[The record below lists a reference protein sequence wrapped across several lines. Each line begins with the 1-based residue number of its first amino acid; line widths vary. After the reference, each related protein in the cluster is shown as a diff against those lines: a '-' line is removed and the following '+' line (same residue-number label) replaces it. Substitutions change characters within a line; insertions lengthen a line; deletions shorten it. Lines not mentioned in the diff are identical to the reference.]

1 VVARAAPKRHL
12 QNSSFA
18 LQALHRP
25 ACGTVPA
32 IPALEKYMHI
42 RLFARLLPGLVAA
55 GAIGVAHAAYHPPG
69 RADDGWPVADATA
82 LGWNTGV
89 LAGVEAKIADATY
102 KGVTSIVVADHGRLV
117 YEAYF
122 NGGGRDTLN
131 DMRSATKTLTAL
143 LAGAAIERG
152 LIPDVHAKVYPYFVD
167 RRPFLHPDA
176 RKDAFTLED
185 LLTMSSL
192 WECDDDNAFSSGNE
206 ERMYVGEDWLHFA
219 LDLPIKGFAPWMK
232 KPADSPYGR
241 AFSYCTAGSYVAG
254 ALVERAAGRHLDAF
268 SADVLERPLGIARTQ
283 WNFAP
288 EGIAMGGGGTRLR
301 SRDAAKVGQLL
312 AAQGEWQGRQVIAK
326 AWIAAMLTPHAQARD
341 DAEYGYLAWRF
352 HFALGDGRD
361 QPVWAMSGN
370 GGNYVFAIPER
381 QLVAVV
387 TSSAYN
393 QRYAHPQSQEI
404 FREFVLKAAPAPR

>member
-1 VVARAAPKRHL
+1 MHIH
-12 QNSSFA
+12 SFA
-18 LQALHRP
+18 R
-25 ACGTVPA
+25 
-32 IPALEKYMHI
+32 M
-42 RLFARLLPGLVAA
+42 LFAFACAGGL
-55 GAIGVAHAAYHPPG
+55 GAVDAAYHPPL
-69 RADDGWPVADATA
+69 RTDDGWPVADAAA

-89 LAGVEAKIADATY
+89 LAGVEAKVADATY
-102 KGVTSIVVADHGRLV
+102 KGITSIVVADRGRLV

-122 NGGGRDTLN
+122 DGGGRDTPN

-152 LIPDVHAKVYPYFVD
+152 LIADVHAKVYPYFAD
-167 RRPFLHPDA
+167 RRPFLHPDP

-206 ERMYVGEDWLHFA
+206 ERMYVSEDWLRFA

-268 SADVLERPLGIARTQ
+268 SAEVLERPLGIANARWT
-283 WNFAP
+283 FAP

-312 AAQGEWQGRQVIAK
+312 AAEGAWQGRQVIAK

-341 DAEYGYLAWRF
+341 DAEYGYLVWRF
-352 HFALGDGRD
+352 HFARDGKD

-370 GGNYVFAIPER
+370 GGNYVFAIPGR
-381 QLVAVV
+381 QLVAVI
-387 TSSAYN
+387 TSRAYN

-404 FREFVLKAAPAPR
+404 FRQFVLEAMPRSQRDSE